1 MAARMEAKIEKIKKY
16 SGICAATFTSFD
28 SKGNININI
37 IDKYVSLLQKQSVT
51 GAFVN
56 GSTGEGLSL
65 TVSERKKLAERWVQA
80 SKGKLDLVIVHVTAA
95 SIVDMKELATHAE
108 GLNVDAICILPPFYF
123 RCPSNDHLVQ
133 YVEEVSKAAPNTPI
147 IYYHIP
153 AFTCVDVR
161 MSDFLPEAKRRVPA
175 LCGAKYS
182 CSDLTDL
189 AGFLRQDKAEFKIFF
204 GYEEMLLAALALG
217 VNAAIGGTFTYQ
229 GHLAK
234 KIMDLYEK
242 GDLAQARFHQ
252 DKLKHGIDTL
262 CKHGYCV
269 AALKAAANKVSGLD
283 FGDTRIPVCPL
294 SDDKAEKLADEIR
307 GLGILL

>member
-1 MAARMEAKIEKIKKY
+1 MDAKIAKIKNY
-16 SGICAATFTSFD
+16 RGLCVAPFTPFD
-28 SKGNININI
+28 SKGHIDINL

-65 TVSERKKLAERWVQA
+65 TVAERKKLADRWVEA

-95 SIVDMKELATHAE
+95 SIVDTRELATHAE
-108 GLNVDAICILPPFYF
+108 SLNVDAISILPPFYF
-123 RCPSNDHLVQ
+123 RSPSIDHLIR

-161 MSDFLPEAKRRVPA
+161 MTEFLPEARRRVPA

-182 CSDLTDL
+182 CSELSDL
-189 AGFLRQDKAEFKIFF
+189 AGFLREDKADIKIFF
-204 GYEEMLLAALALG
+204 GFEEMLLAALALG
-217 VNAAIGGTFTYQ
+217 VTAAIGGTFTYQ

-234 KIMDLYEK
+234 KIVDLYEK
-242 GDLAQARFHQ
+242 GDLAGARHHQ

-262 CKHGYCV
+262 CNHGFSV
-269 AALKAAANKVSGLD
+269 AALKAAANKVSGLN

-294 SDDKAEKLADEIR
+294 PDDKAEKLAEEIR
-307 GLGILL
+307 ALDILI

>member
-1 MAARMEAKIEKIKKY
+1 MLVLYLQIKSY
-16 SGICAATFTSFD
+16 SGFCAAPFTPFD
-28 SKGNININI
+28 SKGRININI
-37 IDKYVSLLQKQSVT
+37 IDEYVSLLQKQSVT

-65 TVSERKKLAERWVQA
+65 TVAERKKLAERWVEA
-80 SKGKLDLVIVHVTAA
+80 SRGKLDLVIVHVTAA
-95 SIVDMKELATHAE
+95 SIVDTKELATHAE
-108 GLNVDAICILPPFYF
+108 GLNVDAISILPPFYF
-123 RCPSNDHLVQ
+123 RSPSNDHLVR

-153 AFTCVDVR
+153 AFTHVDVR
-161 MSDFLPEAKRRVPA
+161 MSEFLPEAHRRVPA

-189 AGFLRQDKAEFKIFF
+189 AGFLREDKAEFKIFF

-217 VNAAIGGTFTYQ
+217 VTAAIGGTFTYQ

-234 KIMDLYEK
+234 KIMDLYEQ
-242 GDLAQARFHQ
+242 GDLAGARLLQ

-262 CKHGYCV
+262 CKYGYCV
-269 AALKAAANKVSGLD
+269 ASLKAAANKVSGLD

-294 SDDKAEKLADEIR
+294 PGDKAEELAEEIR
-307 GLGILL
+307 GLDILL